1 MPSTSAITTG
11 AVLAGVASYLFYFDY
26 QRRHSPEFRRELRQ
40 KNSKHSKQKEAS
52 IKAFQKQQRA
62 EIEDRIDA
70 ANKIA
75 PIPADVKEREAFF
88 MAEIQQADQA
98 VNSGQYIEA
107 ALSFYRALVAYPE
120 PMSLLG
126 MYEKSIPQKEV
137 LELVRTMIVLRPPV
151 EVANFIKKSLSGN
164 LD

>member
-11 AVLAGVASYLFYFDY
+11 AVLLGAASYLFYFDY
-26 QRRHSPEFRRELRQ
+26 QRRHSPEFRRSLRQ
-40 KNSKHSKQKEAS
+40 KSKKYSQEKEAS
-52 IKAFQKQQRA
+52 VKAFQRQQRA
-62 EIEDRIDA
+62 EIENRIDK
-70 ANKIA
+70 ANKES

-88 MAEIQQADQA
+88 MAEIQQADQF
-98 VNSGQYIEA
+98 VNSGQYVDA

-126 MYEKSIPQKEV
+126 MYEKSIQQKEV
-137 LELVRTMIVLRPPV
+137 MELVRTMIVLRPPT
-151 EVANFIKKSLSGN
+151 EVANFIKRSLSGQ